1 MNPIF
6 IDFGFIQ
13 IYWYSV
19 IMLFAILTGS
29 FIFYKILRKNGISEF
44 HITNILFYAILFGII
59 GARVYYVLFN
69 LDYYLKYPIEILEVW
84 NGGLAIHGALIGGII
99 SIFVYCYKHKI
110 NVLKITDAAAVSI
123 ILSQSI
129 GRWGNFFNSEA
140 HGTVTTLTFLKKL
153 MIPNFI
159 IKGMYIDGEYFLPTF
174 LFESIWDLLGF
185 IILFLLYKKYKKL
198 RLGQLTGI
206 YFMWYSFGRFFIEIL
221 RTDSLMISNV
231 ALVLLIMIILMLTL
245 FIIYKRY
252 RLINKKKYYYLNIF
266 ILVIGIFIS
275 VLFSKNIGTI
285 RVACFVSLVLFGI
298 GFLILLYNSKDTR
311 LKRLEMRK

>member
-140 HGTVTTLTFLKKL
+140 HGTETTLTFLKKL
-153 MIPNFI
+153 
-159 IKGMYIDGEYFLPTF
+159 YFL
-174 LFESIWDLLGF
+174 
-185 IILFLLYKKYKKL
+185 LFLTK
-198 RLGQLTGI
+198 Q
-206 YFMWYSFGRFFIEIL
+206 
-221 RTDSLMISNV
+221 
-231 ALVLLIMIILMLTL
+231 
-245 FIIYKRY
+245 
-252 RLINKKKYYYLNIF
+252 
-266 ILVIGIFIS
+266 
-275 VLFSKNIGTI
+275 
-285 RVACFVSLVLFGI
+285 
-298 GFLILLYNSKDTR
+298 GFYIKI
-311 LKRLEMRK
+311 

>member
-99 SIFVYCYKHKI
+99 SIFVY
-110 NVLKITDAAAVSI
+110 S
-123 ILSQSI
+123 
-129 GRWGNFFNSEA
+129 
-140 HGTVTTLTFLKKL
+140 
-153 MIPNFI
+153 
-159 IKGMYIDGEYFLPTF
+159 
-174 LFESIWDLLGF
+174 
-185 IILFLLYKKYKKL
+185 
-198 RLGQLTGI
+198 
-206 YFMWYSFGRFFIEIL
+206 
-221 RTDSLMISNV
+221 V
-231 ALVLLIMIILMLTL
+231 AQ
-245 FIIYKRY
+245 
-252 RLINKKKYYYLNIF
+252 
-266 ILVIGIFIS
+266 
-275 VLFSKNIGTI
+275 
-285 RVACFVSLVLFGI
+285 
-298 GFLILLYNSKDTR
+298 
-311 LKRLEMRK
+311 

>member
-1 MNPIF
+1 M
-6 IDFGFIQ
+6 
-13 IYWYSV
+13 
-19 IMLFAILTGS
+19 
-29 FIFYKILRKNGISEF
+29 
-44 HITNILFYAILFGII
+44 
-59 GARVYYVLFN
+59 LFN

-110 NVLKITDAAAVSI
+110 NVLKITDAAAVAI

-140 HGTVTTLTFLKKL
+140 HGTVTTLANLKKL

-185 IILFLLYKKYKKL
+185 IILFFTYKKYKKL

-231 ALVLLIMIILMLTL
+231 ALVFLIMIILMLTL
-245 FIIYKRY
+245 FIIYKKY

>member
-185 IILFLLYKKYKKL
+185 IILFLLYKKYVSL
-198 RLGQLTGI
+198 RLVRG
-206 YFMWYSFGRFFIEIL
+206 
-221 RTDSLMISNV
+221 
-231 ALVLLIMIILMLTL
+231 
-245 FIIYKRY
+245 KRY
-252 RLINKKKYYYLNIF
+252 
-266 ILVIGIFIS
+266 
-275 VLFSKNIGTI
+275 LF
-285 RVACFVSLVLFGI
+285 
-298 GFLILLYNSKDTR
+298 LYHSN
-311 LKRLEMRK
+311 L